1 MRVPSELG
9 VWSLDLASGEL
20 RCSTEMRELLGLE
33 VVNRAAWLGCVSERQ
48 ELAAAL
54 DAGEAFDLELTIG
67 TRQLQ
72 VRARRVGGELV
83 GTLESLE
90 LQLQRALVDR
100 IASVSTFAASIA
112 HELNN
117 PLAVAVANV
126 ELIED
131 AVHPHGELVEM
142 FRDSREALARMQAI
156 IRGLKTFTGS
166 ELGRVEQVDVE
177 GVLESAIT
185 VANHE
190 ILRRARLV
198 RDFVPLPAVQASKA
212 QLGHVFV
219 NLLVNAAHA
228 IEMGA
233 VDRNEIRIATRV
245 GPGSH
250 IAVEIADSGVGIARE
265 NRGRIFE
272 PFFTT
277 KPIGQGVGL
286 GLAVCRNVVRS
297 FGGEISFCSASR
309 GTVFRVSL
317 PIAGP
322 AVTIAPVRTAVE
334 EISSRVLVVD
344 DEVLFTNALR
354 RLLAPTHELTIVNS
368 AEAALA
374 LFDGGGRF
382 DAVLCDLMMPGIG
395 GVGLYE
401 RVFVMAPEQ
410 ARRFIF
416 ITGGA
421 SNLAAQRFLDGL
433 TLPWFEKPCD
443 FRQLRAV
450 IARLSTQTPLA

>member
-1 MRVPSELG
+1 MSAPSELG
-9 VWSLDLASGEL
+9 LWTLDVASGVL
-20 RCSTEMRELLGLE
+20 RCSAEMLGLLGTDRE
-33 VVNRAAWLGCVSERQ
+33 TWLQRVSER
-48 ELAAAL
+48 EVLAAAL
-54 DAGEAFDLELTIG
+54 DAGDPFDLDVTAG
-67 TRQLQ
+67 TRQLH

-83 GTLESLE
+83 GTCEALE

-100 IASVSTFAASIA
+100 IASVATFSASIA

-131 AVHPHGELVEM
+131 AVRPRGELEEM
-142 FRDSREALARMQAI
+142 FRDSREALGRMQAI

-166 ELGRVEQVDVE
+166 QLGNVEQVDIE
-177 GVLESAIT
+177 HVLESAIT
-185 VANHE
+185 VANHQ
-190 ILRRARLV
+190 IVRRARLV
-198 RDFVPLPAVQASKA
+198 RDFEPLPAVHASKA

-219 NLLVNAAHA
+219 NLLVNAAQA
-228 IEMGA
+228 IEAGA
-233 VDRNEIRIATRV
+233 VERNEIRVATRV

-250 IAVEIADSGVGIARE
+250 VAVEIRDSGQGIARE
-265 NRGRIFE
+265 NRARIFE

-297 FGGEISFCSASR
+297 FGGEITFDSAGN

-322 AVTIAPVRTAVE
+322 AVTMKPVRSAVD
-334 EISSRVLVVD
+334 EISSRVLIVD

-354 RLLAPTHELTIVNS
+354 RLLGAAHELTVVNS
-368 AEAALA
+368 AEEGLA
-374 LFDGGGRF
+374 LIEAGSRF

-395 GVGLYE
+395 GMGLYE
-401 RVFVMAPEQ
+401 AVLAIAPDQ

-421 SNLAAQRFLDGL
+421 SSAPAQRFLDGL

-443 FRQLRAV
+443 FRELRAA
-450 IARLSTQTPLA
+450 ISRLSAETPRA

>member
-1 MRVPSELG
+1 MHVRSELG

-20 RCSTEMRELLGLE
+20 RCSAEMRELLGLE
-33 VVNRAAWLGCVSERQ
+33 AVNRAAWLGCVSERA

-54 DAGEAFDLELTIG
+54 DAGGSFDLELTVG
-67 TRQLQ
+67 TRQLY

-83 GTLESLE
+83 GTVESLE

-117 PLAVAVANV
+117 PLAVAVANT

-131 AVHPHGELVEM
+131 AVVPHGELVEM
-142 FRDSREALARMQAI
+142 FRDSREALARMQGI
-156 IRGLKTFTGS
+156 IRGLKTFTGAD
-166 ELGRVEQVDVE
+166 LGRVEQVDVE

-233 VDRNEIRIATRV
+233 VDRNEIRVATRV

-265 NRGRIFE
+265 NRARIFE

-297 FGGEISFCSASR
+297 FGGEISFCSAPR

-334 EISSRVLVVD
+334 EITSRVLVVD

-354 RLLAPTHELTIVNS
+354 RLLGPAHELTIVNS
-368 AEAALA
+368 AEEALA
-374 LFDGGGRF
+374 LFDGGSRF

-410 ARRFIF
+410 ARRFVF

-421 SNLAAQRFLDGL
+421 SSAPAQRFLDQL

-443 FRQLRAV
+443 FKQLRAV
-450 IARLSTQTPLA
+450 IARLATQAPLA

>member
-1 MRVPSELG
+1 MRVRPELG
-9 VWSLDLASGEL
+9 VWTLDLASGAL
-20 RCSTEMRELLGLE
+20 RCSAEMLELLDLSSAD
-33 VVNRAAWLGCVSERQ
+33 RAAWLGCVSEPT

-54 DAGEAFDLELTIG
+54 DAGQPFDLDVTVG
-67 TRQLQ
+67 SRQLH
-72 VRARRVGGELV
+72 VRARRLGDELV
-83 GTLESLE
+83 GTCESLE
-90 LQLQRALVDR
+90 VQLQRALVDR

-112 HELNN
+112 HEINN

-131 AVHPHGELVEM
+131 AVAPHGELVEM
-142 FRDSREALARMQAI
+142 FRDSHEALARIQAI

-177 GVLESAIT
+177 HVLESAIT

-198 RDFVPLPAVQASKA
+198 RDFVPLPAVHASKA
-212 QLGHVFV
+212 QLGHVFI

-228 IEMGA
+228 IETGA
-233 VDRNEIRIATRV
+233 VDRNEIRVATRV

-250 IAVEIADSGVGIARE
+250 VAVEIHDSGAGIARE
-265 NRGRIFE
+265 NRARIFE

-297 FGGEISFCSASR
+297 FGGEITFDSAPR

-322 AVTIAPVRTAVE
+322 AVTMARVPTAVE
-334 EISSRVLVVD
+334 EVSSRVLVVD

-354 RLLAPTHELTIVNS
+354 RLLGTTHELTILNS
-368 AEAALA
+368 ADEALA
-374 LFDGGGRF
+374 LFRAGSRF
-382 DAVLCDLMMPGIG
+382 EAVLCDLMMPGIG
-395 GVGLYE
+395 GVGLYDQ
-401 RVFVMAPEQ
+401 VLAIAPEQ

-421 SNLAAQRFLDGL
+421 SNAPAQRFLEGL

-443 FRQLRAV
+443 FKQLRAA
-450 IARLSTQTPLA
+450 IMQLATERALA